1 MGEEIF
7 ILKMKNIL
15 ITPQAFTY
23 LSLKDLKNMF
33 GEEYNLFLTG
43 GQIADSSLLKS
54 KLQNIDACLIGS
66 ETINESIL
74 KYTPKLK
81 FLSRFGVGYDSIN
94 LKDTN
99 KYGVKV
105 SIVKN
110 INNVAVARHCLS
122 LLLCITNNILN
133 KEKLWDKS
141 LNFSP
146 ENTTIGLLGMGPIAK
161 EFAKM
166 CEFLGFNVVYFS
178 RTKKEVNYTYFNS
191 IEKLI
196 NNSNIISLHL
206 KHTDETT
213 GIINLDYLKLM
224 KEKYFLNTARGKLVD
239 EFALYNLLKN
249 NHILGAGLDVF
260 MNEPSIGISQ
270 KLRNLTNV
278 ISTPHVSAYDIH
290 SINQVATQSIN
301 NIKYFFSNNH
311 HKIDKLVTY
320 E

>member
-23 LSLKDLKNMF
+23 LSLEDLKNTF
-33 GEEYNLFLTG
+33 GKEYNLFLTG
-43 GQIADSSLLKS
+43 GQIADSSLLIKE
-54 KLQNIDACLIGS
+54 LQDMDACLIGS
-66 ETINESIL
+66 ETIDESIL
-74 KYTPKLK
+74 KHTPKLK

-94 LKDTN
+94 LKDTS

-105 SIVKN
+105 SIVKS
-110 INNVAVARHCLS
+110 INNTAVARHCLS
-122 LLLCITNNILN
+122 LLLCITNNILTKKKSWN
-133 KEKLWDKS
+133 KN

-146 ENTTIGLLGMGPIAK
+146 ENTTVGLLGMGPIAK

-166 CEFLGFNVVYFS
+166 CEFLGFNIIYFS
-178 RTKKEVNYTYFNS
+178 RTKKEVNYTYFNT
-191 IEKLI
+191 IEKVI

-206 KHTDETT
+206 KHTNETT
-213 GIINLDYLKLM
+213 NIINSNYLKLM
-224 KEKYFLNTARGKLVD
+224 EGKYFLNTARGKLVD
-239 EFALYNLLKN
+239 EFTLYNLLKN

-260 MNEPSIGISQ
+260 TNEPCIEISQ
-270 KLRNLTNV
+270 KLRCLPNV

-290 SINQVATQSIN
+290 SINQVATKSIN
-301 NIKYFFSNNH
+301 NIKYFFQNNH
-311 HKIDKLVTY
+311 NKINKIVTY